1 MYFSDTNQTNQSLNF
16 LFGRFL
22 LRYTDRFLSRWTVL
36 ALDLILVLATYLA
49 AQFVA
54 FNFTPG
60 DIPWHTLPVKAAI
73 VTGTYLLAFLHA
85 QSYVGVVRHSG
96 GKDFKR
102 LFQASVEALL
112 TLLVLSFTLKSPQ
125 FSRVALVS
133 QAMLFLITSVGG
145 RLAVRSA
152 FLSIQ
157 LRRAKKG
164 TGILIVGAG
173 SMGRA
178 ARIAVEQE
186 SRNGDHVVAF
196 IDDNKSKA
204 GKNINGTP
212 IMTAAKALNQEF
224 VEKNNI
230 GKVVVAI
237 KNIPAARVKELSNL
251 AIELNLQV
259 KRVPP
264 ISNWVNGELTA
275 KQIRPISLEELLGRE
290 PINLSYETLNGFI
303 KGKTVLITGAAGSIG
318 SELVRQVM
326 RQEPKLLI
334 ALDQAETPTYHLDQE
349 LRSFANYANFKPT
362 IGSVTDEARMRQIFS
377 TYRPEVVFHAA
388 AYKHVPLMED
398 NPQEAVKTNIHG
410 THTTAKLAYEHRAE
424 SFVMVSTDKA
434 VNPTNIMGASK
445 RAAEHVVSYFNRQP
459 DNQTRFVTT
468 RFGNVLGSNGSVI
481 PLFKKQI
488 EEGGPLTVTHREIT
502 RYFMT
507 IPEAVRLVLEA
518 GHMGQGGELY
528 VFDMGEPVKIYDLAL
543 NVIKLSGLQPGKD
556 IQIVETGRR
565 PGEKPYEELLADG
578 ETTKPTHHA
587 QIFIAEA
594 SSLELN
600 QVEALVSLSGESNE
614 WLGYIAEYRAVVE
627 V

>member
-1 MYFSDTNQTNQSLNF
+1 VTFFYK
-16 LFGRFL
+16 FL
-22 LRYTDRFLSRWTVL
+22 LRYTDRFISKWTIFFIDSL
-36 ALDLILVLATYLA
+36 LVVITFLL
-49 AQFVA
+49 AQFIGFDFEIANV
-54 FNFTPG
+54 
-60 DIPWHTLPVKAAI
+60 PWGSLPLKALYI
-73 VTGTYLLAFLHA
+73 LTSFSLGFLVFK
-85 QSYVGVVRHSG
+85 SYVGVIRHSG
-96 GKDFKR
+96 TKDFER
-102 LFQASVEALL
+102 LLSA
-112 TLLVLSFTLKSPQ
+112 TLFSFTLSFFIKSLDIEGLD
-125 FSRVALVS
+125 FNATALVS

-212 IMTAAKALNQEF
+212 IMTAAKALTQEF

-424 SFVMVSTDKA
+424 CFVMVSTDKA

-445 RAAEHVVSYFNRQP
+445 RAA
-459 DNQTRFVTT
+459 
-468 RFGNVLGSNGSVI
+468 
-481 PLFKKQI
+481 
-488 EEGGPLTVTHREIT
+488 
-502 RYFMT
+502 
-507 IPEAVRLVLEA
+507 
-518 GHMGQGGELY
+518 
-528 VFDMGEPVKIYDLAL
+528 
-543 NVIKLSGLQPGKD
+543 
-556 IQIVETGRR
+556 
-565 PGEKPYEELLADG
+565 
-578 ETTKPTHHA
+578 
-587 QIFIAEA
+587 
-594 SSLELN
+594 
-600 QVEALVSLSGESNE
+600 
-614 WLGYIAEYRAVVE
+614 
-627 V
+627 